1 MKTFSSVVH
10 LLRRALPRRHPL
22 SSRTPRQTPRHAF
35 VVQSLVRLLCVERK
49 GALVCRMP
57 GAPIVRLPH

>member
-10 LLRRALPRRHPL
+10 LLCRAPLRRRGLSRQAPLPVPV
-22 SSRTPRQTPRHAF
+22 SQP
-35 VVQSLVRLLCVERK
+35 LVRLLCVERK
-49 GALVCRMP
+49 GARVGCMP